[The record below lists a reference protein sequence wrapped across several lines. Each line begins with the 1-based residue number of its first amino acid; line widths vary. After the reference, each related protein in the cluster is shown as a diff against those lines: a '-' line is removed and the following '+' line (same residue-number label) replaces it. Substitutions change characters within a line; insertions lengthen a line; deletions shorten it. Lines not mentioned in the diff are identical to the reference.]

1 LLRTLLERFPLMSV
15 RCDAS
20 WQYVARSVPEYAAA
34 ISMTSCPVIHGV
46 DGIDR
51 SFSTHSK
58 CGLAVVTVTDR
69 GDWRS
74 QLDLLREAADHIVAE
89 RRVLAELGVDSM
101 DKARALVAKAN
112 VVAVAAAAADDDGD
126 ESPKK
131 NRLRELEF
139 SAAAQ
144 ATKIAELESLV
155 VAVTQERATNTL
167 SSLSE
172 PVRKAIEAATDDAE
186 ERIALAQVFVA
197 AGLAHSPTAAQ
208 LPVAIVSTAPPRSA
222 PSDANA
228 SAPNRRQEYDR
239 LKKENPVAAAH
250 YLKAFGR
257 DIFPG

>member
-1 LLRTLLERFPLMSV
+1 MYRKEGN
-15 RCDAS
+15 
-20 WQYVARSVPEYAAA
+20 VATILYNPS
-34 ISMTSCPVIHGV
+34 ISTNGTAETPVIETPAPQQTEPV
-46 DGIDR
+46 AQA
-51 SFSTHSK
+51 T
-58 CGLAVVTVTDR
+58 AVEVRLT
-69 GDWRS
+69 S
-74 QLDLLREAADHIVAE
+74 AQLKERLDETRAAAE
-89 RRVLAELGVDSM
+89 RRVLAELGVDSL

-112 VVAVAAAAADDDGD
+112 GVAATAADDDGD

-144 ATKIAELESLV
+144 AVKIAELESLV

-197 AGLAHSPTAAQ
+197 AGLANSPTAAQ

>member
-1 LLRTLLERFPLMSV
+1 MATILYNPS
-15 RCDAS
+15 
-20 WQYVARSVPEYAAA
+20 
-34 ISMTSCPVIHGV
+34 ISTNGTAETPVIETPAPQQTEPV
-46 DGIDR
+46 AQA
-51 SFSTHSK
+51 T
-58 CGLAVVTVTDR
+58 AVEVRLT
-69 GDWRS
+69 S
-74 QLDLLREAADHIVAE
+74 AQLKERLDETRAAAE
-89 RRVLAELGVDSM
+89 RRVLAELGVDSL

-112 VVAVAAAAADDDGD
+112 GVAATAAAADDDGD

-144 ATKIAELESLV
+144 AVKIAELESLV

-172 PVRKAIEAATDDAE
+172 PVRKAIETATDDAE

-197 AGLAHSPTAAQ
+197 AGLANSPTAAQ